1 MKEIEIP
8 YELDNKLVRGLD
20 YYTRTTFEIT
30 STALGSQDAL
40 CGGGRYDKLVE
51 QLGGEST
58 PAVGF
63 AAGMERLMI
72 VLESISNPIKSNCD
86 VYMVI
91 LGKKALS
98 QVLIIANLLRIK
110 RGLSVITEPSRRSI
124 KVQMKEANR
133 QNANYTIIM
142 GDEEIIKGI
151 ASVKNMNNG
160 SQQEIELDKI
170 LDFFNKK

>member
-1 MKEIEIP
+1 M
-8 YELDNKLVRGLD
+8 
-20 YYTRTTFEIT
+20 
-30 STALGSQDAL
+30 
-40 CGGGRYDKLVE
+40 
-51 QLGGEST
+51 
-58 PAVGF
+58 
-63 AAGMERLMI
+63 
-72 VLESISNPIKSNCD
+72 ESISNPIKSNCD

-133 QNANYTIIM
+133 QNANYSIIM
-142 GDEEIIKGI
+142 GDDEIDKGI
-151 ASVKNMNNG
+151 ASVKNMNDG